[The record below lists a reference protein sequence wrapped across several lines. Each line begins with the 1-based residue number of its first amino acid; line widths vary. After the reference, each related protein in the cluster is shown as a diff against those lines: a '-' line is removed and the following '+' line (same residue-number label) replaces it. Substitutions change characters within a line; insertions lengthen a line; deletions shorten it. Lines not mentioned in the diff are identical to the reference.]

1 MRQSQKHKHR
11 EKIDGLL
18 RAALAA
24 PDGPARTKL
33 ISKASYW
40 NGVALKA
47 ARPPPQ
53 GMFDGEART
62 IGRGAAA
69 DDAGGAQ
76 DFRQNWKTKFAPGL
90 KPTA

>member
-1 MRQSQKHKHR
+1 MRQSQRDKHR
-11 EKIDGLL
+11 EKVDGLL

-47 ARPPPQ
+47 AQPPPQ
-53 GMFDGEART
+53 GMFEART
-62 IGRGAAA
+62 ISRGAAA
-69 DDAGGAQ
+69 DDAGSAQ